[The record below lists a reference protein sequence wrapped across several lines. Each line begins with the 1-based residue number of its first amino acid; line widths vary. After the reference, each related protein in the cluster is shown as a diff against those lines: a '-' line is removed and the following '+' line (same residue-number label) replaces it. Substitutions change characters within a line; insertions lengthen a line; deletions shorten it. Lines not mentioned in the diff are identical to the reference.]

1 MCFLKELEETEKYY
15 ESARE
20 RTETFMKEN
29 GKIQLINDLIVQ
41 KNAKIINDNNNLKIK
56 VEAVSEEREKF
67 KVLSKKLKKKTN
79 YVRRQKKEQGF
90 NQQLKE
96 LK

>member
-1 MCFLKELEETEKYY
+1 MMCLLKELEETEKYY

-20 RTETFMKEN
+20 RTETFTKEN

-67 KVLSKKLKKKTN
+67 EVLSKKLKKKTN
-79 YVRRQKKEQGF
+79 YVRR
-90 NQQLKE
+90 
-96 LK
+96 

>member
-1 MCFLKELEETEKYY
+1 MCLLKELEETEKYY

-67 KVLSKKLKKKTN
+67 EVLSKKLKKKTN

-96 LK
+96 